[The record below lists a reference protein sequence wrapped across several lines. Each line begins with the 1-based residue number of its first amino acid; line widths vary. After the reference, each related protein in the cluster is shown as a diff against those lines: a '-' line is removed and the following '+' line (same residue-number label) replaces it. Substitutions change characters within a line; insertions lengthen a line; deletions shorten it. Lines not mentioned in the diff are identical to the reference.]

1 MFGIFSK
8 VNSISTDELSQEIR
22 NGGQVIDV
30 REPYEFN
37 RGHIIGARNIPLG
50 QIDSISLAQDKKYFV
65 ICQSGMRS
73 RKAYKILRKKELML
87 QTLMGECLRGKEKR
101 NEKENC
107 HYRRSSWRDVR
118 SYKTSSS

>member
-50 QIDSISLAQDKKYFV
+50 QIYSISLAQDKKYFV
-65 ICQSGMRS
+65 ICQSGTRS
-73 RKAYKILRKKELML
+73 RKAYKILRKKGINVTNINGGML
-87 QTLMGECLRGKEKR
+87 AWKGKTK
-101 NEKENC
+101 
-107 HYRRSSWRDVR
+107 
-118 SYKTSSS
+118 